1 MIVATVF
8 VWSNYGALGGLLTL
22 AAIILGLI
30 FIGTWDER
38 ADARRVQWQLEQ
50 VAQRGAVVEA
60 TRNMSG
66 AEFEQLMAHLFRSRG
81 YKAQMTKA
89 SGDQGMDLLLNKDG
103 RRMAVQLKRY
113 SKPVGNRAVQ
123 EALSAMAFY
132 KTQEAWVVATSSF
145 TRGAAELANG
155 TGVRLIDGLELGAWM
170 KEMGNNEPAANH
182 RPDGNYP

>member
-1 MIVATVF
+1 MSMHPTPIACENGVRSSRKREASFVTHRRSSDNWGAFLLFIMIVATVF

-113 SKPVGNRAVQ
+113 SKPVGNRA
-123 EALSAMAFY
+123 
-132 KTQEAWVVATSSF
+132 
-145 TRGAAELANG
+145 
-155 TGVRLIDGLELGAWM
+155 
-170 KEMGNNEPAANH
+170 
-182 RPDGNYP
+182 